1 MLLFFQCALGQ
12 CSCQTGIW
20 YFFFF
25 FFTFFSVQ
33 KRVFVSI
40 CDQCMP
46 LPLVFPSSFR
56 RQTPQRWL
64 TIPKV
69 AHRKQLF
76 SKDFRLSSLSSVQF
90 QIGENHYE
98 TGSNKIGYA
107 FRLGNCGKCR
117 DVRLDVC
124 LSCVLREPDKM
135 WEMGESKCC
144 DDWLSIIP
152 SLKRKVVKPKLG
164 SLVISSKLS

>member
-1 MLLFFQCALGQ
+1 M
-12 CSCQTGIW
+12 TGSATVFSVRTW
-20 YFFFF
+20 AMFLPDWNLVLFFFF
-25 FFTFFSVQ
+25 FLTFVSVQ

-135 WEMGESKCC
+135 WEMGESKVLW
-144 DDWLSIIP
+144 WLTQHYTIFKKKS
-152 SLKRKVVKPKLG
+152 SQAKVRF
-164 SLVISSKLS
+164 SCH